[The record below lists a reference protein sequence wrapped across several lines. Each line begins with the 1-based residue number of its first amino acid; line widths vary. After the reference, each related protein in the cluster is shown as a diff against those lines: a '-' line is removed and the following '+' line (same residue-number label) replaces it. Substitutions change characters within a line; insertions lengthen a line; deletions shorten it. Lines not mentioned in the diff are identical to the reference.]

1 MPDEAAV
8 LDAPVADAAPPEIDP
23 VDTGADSSIDTSE
36 QGEQAQGEQPDAA
49 AQPELEEAEGLIVD
63 GKRLSAKALQ
73 FLQETKA
80 KDPKLAQ
87 QLRGALFDSD
97 QLRRSFPGGIKEA
110 AALKQSFEA
119 LGGEAGLQEM
129 RGNLDFFQGIDADF
143 TAGNPRFVEALADA
157 DPAAFAKI
165 APAVIAKWESLH
177 PEALSSFVSGKM
189 LTEMGG
195 KGFELALMR
204 LADFIDIEKPQA
216 VNSYNSLVNFVN
228 GLHENA
234 TKKPEVTGKQAPA
247 GGEKDG
253 EYKTREENVIRSEW
267 RVEQN
272 QFRRAEF
279 SSEYDRLAKD
289 RKVNSDNASAIKELC
304 AGRIEK
310 ALSGNTEF
318 NSKLQRYF
326 EARDKDGF
334 LKSFNTQYKTI
345 LKAEMQRSFDH
356 VMGAKRGPAA
366 GAAPA
371 NGKVAPVTSPGSV
384 DKGYAWVPKQPSTS
398 EFDMTNPLN
407 NRESFSQGKAILRD
421 GRKVQ
426 WRNK

>member
-1 MPDEAAV
+1 MDEAAV

-23 VDTGADSSIDTSE
+23 VDTGADASIDTSE

-49 AQPELEEAEGLIVD
+49 PRPELEEAEGLIVD
-63 GKRLSAKALQ
+63 GKPSAKVTQLLQ
-73 FLQETKA
+73 KTRAE
-80 KDPKLAQ
+80 DPKLAAQ
-87 QLRGALFDSD
+87 IREALFGASKYG
-97 QLRRSFPGGIKEA
+97 QLFPGGIKEA
-110 AALKQSFEA
+110 AQLHQRFQE
-119 LGGEAGLQEM
+119 LGGEAGLTEM

-143 TAGNPRFVEALADA
+143 TAGNPRFVEALAEA

-165 APAVIAKWESLH
+165 APAVMAKYEAMH
-177 PEALSSFVSGKM
+177 PEAINSFVCQKA
-189 LTEMGG
+189 LA
-195 KGFELALMR
+195 ELDKSDFRFYMR
-204 LADFIDIEKPQA
+204 MIYSKLDHSDKDSVESFDAIA
-216 VNSYNSLVNFVN
+216 NAYNRMS
-228 GLHENA
+228 ENA
-234 TKKPEVTGKQAPA
+234 AKKPEVPGKQAPA

-279 SSEYDRLAKD
+279 SSEYDKLAKD

-310 ALSGNTEF
+310 ALSGNAEF

-366 GAAPA
+366 GASPV
-371 NGKVAPVTSPGSV
+371 NGKGAPVATPGIIE
-384 DKGYAWVPKQPSTS
+384 KGYAWVPKQPGTS